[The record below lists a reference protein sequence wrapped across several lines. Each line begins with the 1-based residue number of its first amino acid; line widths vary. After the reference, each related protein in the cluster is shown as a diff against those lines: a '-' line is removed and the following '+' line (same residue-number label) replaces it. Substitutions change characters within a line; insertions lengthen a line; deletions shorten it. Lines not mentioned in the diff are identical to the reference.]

1 VSNQTPV
8 TDHRAERVLAYMV
21 AATIGISILAFLAV
35 MIGTLAGV
43 GADDGFSQGVWPVI
57 LVLPLIGLPL
67 GFILLVTLL
76 ILNGVRRARES
87 RRDSA

>member
-1 VSNQTPV
+1 MSNQTPV

-43 GADDGFSQGVWPVI
+43 GANDGFSQGAWPVI

-67 GFILLVTLL
+67 GFILLITLL

>member
-35 MIGTLAGV
+35 MIGTLTGV
-43 GADDGFSQGVWPVI
+43 GANDGFSQGVWPVI

-67 GFILLVTLL
+67 GFILLIALL

>member
-1 VSNQTPV
+1 MSNQTPV

-43 GADDGFSQGVWPVI
+43 GANDGFSQGVWPVI

-67 GFILLVTLL
+67 GFILLITLL

>member
-1 VSNQTPV
+1 MSNQTPV

-43 GADDGFSQGVWPVI
+43 GANDGFSQGVWPVI

-67 GFILLVTLL
+67 GFILLIALL

>member
-35 MIGTLAGV
+35 MIGTLTGV
-43 GADDGFSQGVWPVI
+43 GANAGFSQGVWPVI

-67 GFILLVTLL
+67 GFILLIALL

>member
-1 VSNQTPV
+1 MSNQTPV

-43 GADDGFSQGVWPVI
+43 GANDGFSQGVWPVI
-57 LVLPLIGLPL
+57 LVLPLVGLPL
-67 GFILLVTLL
+67 GFILLITLL